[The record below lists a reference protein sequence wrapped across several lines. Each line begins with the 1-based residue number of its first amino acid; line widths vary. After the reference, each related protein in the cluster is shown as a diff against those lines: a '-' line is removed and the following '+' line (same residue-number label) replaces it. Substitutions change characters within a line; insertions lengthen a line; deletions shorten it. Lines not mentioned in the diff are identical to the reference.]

1 MTTAGID
8 FGTTNSVVSIW
19 TSDGPEVL
27 PMDEPPGDWAQLGF
41 DKVVPTVI
49 SIDDDSTTEFG
60 WAAKTGAL
68 PALEAVKRLMRF
80 KAVHRV
86 AVLRRAVGQMV
97 GHDDAAHGAAAHQCP
112 RISAT

>member
-27 PMDEPPGDWAQLGF
+27 AMDEPPGDWAQLGF

-60 WAAKTGAL
+60 WAAKTGSV
-68 PALEAVKRLMRF
+68 PALEAVKRHGSRELPGSRPISHA
-80 KAVHRV
+80 AVRSN
-86 AVLRRAVGQMV
+86 G
-97 GHDDAAHGAAAHQCP
+97 GP
-112 RISAT
+112 